1 MALDLPALA
10 EAAARAADRARA
22 ETLPR
27 FRRLA
32 DDEVETKADGSPV
45 TVADR
50 AAERVL
56 ADALRAALPGSAVY
70 GEEYGGDRDVERL
83 WIVDPIDGTLSFTR
97 GIPLF
102 ATLIAL
108 CEAGRPVL
116 GLIDLPALDERY
128 VGWTGGGCWA
138 GTQRVTASTCRALGE
153 AVVSRGDPY
162 CFVRAGEDAALHT
175 LSDRARVL
183 RGYTDAFGHAL
194 VLRGSVDAMV
204 DLDLAPWDAAAT
216 QVLVPEAEGRC
227 ETLAYPDDKLGLV
240 IGAPALV
247 EQLVPLLERG
257 RRGSPPP

>member
-1 MALDLPALA
+1 MALDLAALA
-10 EAAARAADRARA
+10 DAAARAADRARA

-32 DDEVETKADGSPV
+32 ADDIATKADGSPV

-56 ADALRAALPGSAVY
+56 AETLRAALPGSAVY
-70 GEEYGGDRDVERL
+70 GEEYGGEREAELL
-83 WIVDPIDGTLSFTR
+83 WVIDPIDGTLSFTR

-102 ATLIAL
+102 GTLIAL

-128 VGWTGGGCWA
+128 AGWRGGGCWA
-138 GTQRVTASTCRALGE
+138 GARRVSASACTNLDR

-162 CFVRAGEDAALHT
+162 CFERAREGAALRA
-175 LSDRARVL
+175 LSEKARVL

-204 DLDLAPWDAAAT
+204 DLDLAPWDACAA
-216 QVLVPEAEGRC
+216 QVLVPEAGGRC
-227 ETLAYPDDKLGLV
+227 ETLRYPDDKVALV
-240 IGAPALV
+240 MGAPALV
-247 EQLVPLLERG
+247 EQLLPLLEHGHPAAGER
-257 RRGSPPP
+257 